1 MTSLRAIESA
11 VHAICPDIAAAI
23 ERKPNCTMS
32 EAALWRELA
41 QCILSS
47 QVKYETASAA
57 VRRLVRLGTF
67 SQLANGSWSLRN
79 ARKIEAA
86 LERPM
91 NVEGRIV
98 RYRFPVSR
106 AAQLARTQRSLRNE
120 GLGLRDLVY
129 AQRESREKRKWLV
142 RLVSG
147 FGPKQ
152 ASMYL
157 RNCGDSYDLAI
168 LDRHTIRYMH
178 AIGLITDRQVE
189 RVGSLPHYEEMEDCF
204 SLYSKKVG
212 YPPGYVDWA
221 IWIVM
226 REFGV
231 RPS

>member
-23 ERKPNCTMS
+23 ETKPDRAMS
-32 EAALWRELA
+32 EVALWRELA
-41 QCILSS
+41 QCVLSS
-47 QVKYETASAA
+47 QVRYETAAAA
-57 VRRLVRLGTF
+57 VRRLVRQSVFT
-67 SQLANGSWSLRN
+67 QLASGSWTLRS
-79 ARKIEAA
+79 AQKIEAA

-91 NVEGRIV
+91 NVQGRIV
-98 RYRFPVSR
+98 RYRFPTSR
-106 AAQLARTQRSLRNE
+106 AAQLARTQRSLRDE
-120 GLGLRDLVY
+120 GLDLRDLVY
-129 AQRESREKRKWLV
+129 AQRESREKRKCLV

-157 RNCGDSYDLAI
+157 RNCGGSYDLAI

-178 AIGLITDRQVE
+178 AIGLITDLQVE
-189 RVGSLPHYEEMEDCF
+189 RVSSLSHYEDIEECF
-204 SLYSKKVG
+204 SLYSTKVG

-231 RPS
+231 RAS